1 MKAVAH
7 TSKDIASLADI
18 ELPKPSPSGRDLLVR
33 VEAVSVNPVDTKRRM
48 VETKEPKVLGWD
60 AAGVVE
66 AAGSEATLFKPG
78 DAVYYAGDVTRPG
91 SNSEFHLVDERIVGR
106 KPKSFDFAQA
116 AAIPLTAI
124 TAWES
129 YFDRLKVQ
137 SGRTLLILGGAGGV
151 GSIGIQIAKLA
162 GLKVIATASRPET
175 IAWVK
180 EMGADEVVDHRKDL
194 PSQVKR
200 SVDYIAVYNDLDMHW
215 AAIGELIAPQGGIVS
230 IVGNLKPL
238 AMDAVRAK
246 SEPVLGADVHAAA
259 LQDARHDRAAQA
271 AQPGG
276 RLARFRQAARHPQAD
291 ARADQRRQ
299 PAQGARA
306 ARVGHHYRQAGPHG
320 LAVGVRSLRPEST
333 RCCRS
338 RSREA
343 DLCGLYG

>member
-1 MKAVAH
+1 M
-7 TSKDIASLADI
+7 
-18 ELPKPSPSGRDLLVR
+18 PSPSGRDLLVR

-60 AAGVVE
+60 AAGTVE
-66 AAGSEATLFKPG
+66 ALGGDVTLFKKG

-106 KPKSFDFAQA
+106 KPKSLDFAQA

-124 TAWES
+124 TAWEC
-129 YFDRLKVQ
+129 YFDRL
-137 SGRTLLILGGAGGV
+137 RTKPDRTILILGGAGGV

-180 EMGADEVVDHRKDL
+180 ELGADEVVDHRKDL
-194 PSQVKR
+194 PSQIRK

-238 AMDAVRAK
+238 PMDAVRAK
-246 SEPVLGADVHAAA
+246 SASLCWELMFTRPRFKTPDMIEQHKLLNQVADWLDAGKLRGTLKQTLTPINAANLRKSHAQLESGTTIGKLVLKGW
-259 LQDARHDRAAQA
+259 
-271 AQPGG
+271 
-276 RLARFRQAARHPQAD
+276 
-291 ARADQRRQ
+291 
-299 PAQGARA
+299 
-306 ARVGHHYRQAGPHG
+306 
-320 LAVGVRSLRPEST
+320 
-333 RCCRS
+333 
-338 RSREA
+338 
-343 DLCGLYG
+343 